1 MLPTDID
8 DCFLTMAVMAVT
20 SSGSEVPMAT
30 IVTAMMRSD
39 TPSIW
44 ARTVPLSTSRFEP
57 TTRHAA
63 PRTNSARFF
72 RSALRL
78 LSTTAAPSVCSSTES
93 FFALRIFSMMNATNS
108 ASTIRLS
115 GRLST
120 PSRHK
125 SQSTSVLTT
134 IRTPFTANWLIRM
147 ATGRKMSEMA
157 MIMPVLAVTEPMA
170 LPIAISVLP
179 SAAAIVETMISG
191 SVVAMDTTVAP
202 IRNCGRPEASA
213 IHVAAST
220 NQSPP
225 LTINASPSR
234 NSKIVMMSDDDIK
247 IPPCISQKDEKK
259 TFCT

>member
-1 MLPTDID
+1 MTAMAATSAHIGISRYTVCCTDCSAMWSPSPEISAHSGRMIVISMIFAPRMLPTDID

-39 TPSIW
+39 TPSSW

-63 PRTNSARFF
+63 PTANSTRFF

-78 LSTTAAPSVCSSTES
+78 LSTTAAPSVCSSAES
-93 FFALRIFSMMNATNS
+93 FFALRMFSMMNATNS

-134 IRTPFTANWLIRM
+134 IKTPFTAN
-147 ATGRKMSEMA
+147 
-157 MIMPVLAVTEPMA
+157 
-170 LPIAISVLP
+170 
-179 SAAAIVETMISG
+179 
-191 SVVAMDTTVAP
+191 
-202 IRNCGRPEASA
+202 
-213 IHVAAST
+213 
-220 NQSPP
+220 
-225 LTINASPSR
+225 
-234 NSKIVMMSDDDIK
+234 
-247 IPPCISQKDEKK
+247 
-259 TFCT
+259 